1 MSLHPQTHRS
11 WDESPQRESKA
22 ALWSWCSLRSRQLKG
37 LQRSQKLGHQVLPWF
52 GIWEAHLY
60 VHVRWVFGN
69 MEDNEVLVLIFFL
82 ITYEEK
88 GENASSSLIN
98 LENFLQRWVQQM
110 LLRQAGLIRTIC
122 NWCHLEGNAACKKL
136 GWHKQAEGPLPM
148 ISVRKVILRLI
159 PSRALWGSWAQSL
172 SVSPISLI
180 PGNSLHSTFMTF
192 PEFQWANS
200 NSC

>member
-159 PSRALWGSWAQSL
+159 DRK
-172 SVSPISLI
+172 SVV
-180 PGNSLHSTFMTF
+180 
-192 PEFQWANS
+192 
-200 NSC
+200 